1 MLWGDNSFS
10 FLFKYTHHALPHFLL
25 IILRM
30 KGMHLAKRKEEDRKD
45 EEETKD
51 KKEDDTKE
59 DHMKEK
65 ETKEKV
71 SAMGFFF
78 FLFQYTHHV
87 LATAG

>member
-1 MLWGDNSFS
+1 MNSDDERFTSPLYDDSVFS
-10 FLFKYTHHALPHFLL
+10 SATK
-25 IILRM
+25 
-30 KGMHLAKRKEEDRKD
+30 
-45 EEETKD
+45 ETKD

-71 SAMGFFF
+71 SAMVFFF